1 MKGTILIADDEPLA
15 RRTLREHLR
24 DLGCGGEIHEAPDG
38 ETAIALANKERP
50 GLMFLDI
57 VMPGATGLEVL
68 ERLDYEP
75 KAVLTAAHDQVPV
88 PGFLLCALY
97 YLRKRFARALLWW
110 V

>member
-38 ETAIALANKERP
+38 KTAIALANKKRP
-50 GLMFLDI
+50 ELIFLDI

-68 ERLDYEP
+68 EQLDYET
-75 KAVLTAAHDQVPV
+75 KVIFTTAHDQDALTA
-88 PGFLLCALY
+88 FQLLSLG
-97 YLRKRFARALLWW
+97 YLLNPFCPDRL
-110 V
+110 